1 MPRTRILRFILYP
14 GMGKFISP
22 TQIPWTGALT
32 NMGSL
37 AR

>member
-1 MPRTRILRFILYP
+1 MPITRILRLFFCP
-14 GMGKFISP
+14 GMGKVIRP
-22 TQIPWTGALT
+22 TRITRTGALT